1 MLQFPSSILT
11 LDQKRTFPD
20 EPDSRDSSPPSPVRD
35 SHRVFASQPGFTMD
49 ATSSTGRGDRD
60 AKEKDVVSSGFAC
73 PLPGVGSHE
82 PQRRPSTSSIN
93 KTAHRPGFPENL
105 RNIPPSPRNRHPSL
119 TQAAVQELL
128 NYPPSGNRH
137 VNPKFAGREWRDI
150 TVGEI
155 VSLDDVKWVEIDSSV
170 EEATMTLLKS
180 KANVVLVRETAKAN
194 NPVCTFDYSDLNAY
208 LLVVIGL
215 TRPEG
220 GDQAELYNKIMANG
234 QQGTPIS
241 VGEIQPLCRQEALV
255 NVASTANLYHAI
267 EILGSGIHRLIVTC
281 PEEGVVG
288 ILSQLRM
295 LDFFWNEGVN
305 FPAVD
310 RLYPAPLRDLG
321 IGTQKIISV
330 NSDAPLS
337 DALILMNVEG
347 LTSIAVVDN
356 GQNVVGNISSN
367 DVRHLTKASS
377 APLLT
382 GSCMHFISVILNE
395 RGVERGQDT
404 FPVFYVNPYS
414 TLAHTVAKLVA
425 TRSHRMWIVESASP
439 SPSAPATPLMGPQS
453 YVTGPPP
460 LNPTPPSP
468 GPTTAVPASALAGAR
483 ISGKLIGVISLT
495 DILNIFA
502 KFTGLHPADPG
513 EQRARRRRSSSSSIH
528 PTFEPSRA
536 SFDMRR

>member
-1 MLQFPSSILT
+1 MDSTSGSS
-11 LDQKRTFPD
+11 
-20 EPDSRDSSPPSPVRD
+20 
-35 SHRVFASQPGFTMD
+35 
-49 ATSSTGRGDRD
+49 RGDRD
-60 AKEKDVVSSGFAC
+60 AKDKDAGTSGHAFS
-73 PLPGVGSHE
+73 LPGSGAHE

-93 KTAHRPGFPENL
+93 KTTHRHGFPENL
-105 RNIPPSPRNRHPSL
+105 RNIPPSPRNRQPSL

-128 NYPPSGNRH
+128 NHPPSGNRH
-137 VNPKFAGREWRDI
+137 ANPKFAGREWRDI
-150 TVGEI
+150 TIGEI
-155 VSLDDVKWVEIDSSV
+155 VSSDDVKWVEMDSSV

-180 KANVVLVRETAKAN
+180 KANVVLARENAKAN
-194 NPVCTFDYSDLNAY
+194 TAVCTFDYSDLNAY
-208 LLVVIGL
+208 LLVVIGM

-220 GDQAELYNKIMANG
+220 DQVQLYNEIMANG

-241 VGEIQPLCRQEALV
+241 VRAIQPLCRQEPLI
-255 NVASTANLYHAI
+255 NVAASANLSHAI

-281 PEEGVVG
+281 PEGGVVG

-295 LDFFWNEGVN
+295 IDFFWNEGIN

-310 RLYPAPLRDLG
+310 RLYSASLRDLG
-321 IGTQKIISV
+321 IGTQQIISV

-356 GQNVVGNISSN
+356 GQNVVGNISSK

-382 GSCMHFISVILNE
+382 DSCMHFISVILNE
-395 RGVERGQDT
+395 RGVERGQDA
-404 FPVFYVNPYS
+404 FPVFYVSPYS

-425 TRSHRMWIVESASP
+425 TRSHRMWMVEPASP

-453 YVTGPPP
+453 YVTGAPP

-468 GPTTAVPASALAGAR
+468 GPTTAIPASALAGAR

-513 EQRARRRRSSSSSIH
+513 EQRARRRRSSSSSIQ
-528 PTFEPSRA
+528 PTFESSRT
-536 SFDMRR
+536 SFDLRR